1 MNDILKKHI
10 GRLVEICNT
19 SISSDDSRSFS
30 DVEIEL
36 LNFASYLSASDGVIR
51 KEEAAFLEQYLQRDC
66 SVQELSRY
74 IQEKNTYSTEF
85 ESTQPKILQRL
96 IAEDNQHY
104 ENGGN
109 LSFSN
114 SLTYIQVFEEFGKE
128 FIGCDGN
135 ADAREVD
142 DFNTYISML
151 KQCRRTLYKGN
162 DTARSSLE
170 KTADSGAGKSINEE
184 PSGESEERGESLDEL
199 LDQLNSLV
207 GLQSVKDDVTSLI
220 HLQEIQRI
228 RKERGLKQIP
238 LSNHLVFYG
247 NPGTGKTTVARLL
260 AKIYHAIGIL
270 SKGTLVE
277 VDRSGLVGGYVGQTA
292 IKTKSVLD
300 SALGG
305 VLFID
310 EAYAL
315 AYSNSGND
323 YGREAID
330 TILKGME
337 DNREDLIVIAAGY
350 PDLMQ
355 KFIDSNPGLRSR
367 FNKYIRFP
375 DYTPDELIDIFKML
389 CDKSGYKISDE
400 ALKLVSETL
409 NKRYVN
415 RGENFANGREVRNI
429 FEVIISNQANRLFGR
444 ENISN
449 EELCEIIP
457 NDVCI

>member
-1 MNDILKKHI
+1 MNDILKEHI
-10 GRLVEICNT
+10 GKLVEICNGST
-19 SISSDDSRSFS
+19 SSDSLSFS

-51 KEEAAFLEQYLQRDC
+51 NEEATFIEQYLQRNC

-85 ESTQPKILQRL
+85 ESTHPKTLQRL
-96 IAEDNQHY
+96 IAEDNEHY
-104 ENGGN
+104 ENDGN
-109 LSFSN
+109 LNFSN
-114 SLTYIQVFEEFGKE
+114 SLTYIRVFEEFGKE

-135 ADAREVD
+135 ADAQEVE

-151 KQCRRTLYKGN
+151 KQCRRALYKGN
-162 DTARSSLE
+162 DTAKSFLE
-170 KTADSGAGKSINEE
+170 EVANSNTEKSTNEE
-184 PSGESEERGESLDEL
+184 VNGEAGECEENLEEL

-207 GLQSVKDDVTSLI
+207 GLQSVKNDVISLI

-228 RKERGLKQIP
+228 RRERGLKQIP

-260 AKIYHAIGIL
+260 AKIYHAIGVL

-305 VLFID
+305 VLFVD

-337 DNREDLIVIAAGY
+337 DNRDDLIVIVAGY

-367 FNKYIRFP
+367 FNKYIHFP

-389 CDKSGYKISDE
+389 CDKSGYKIDDE
-400 ALKLVSETL
+400 ALKLVSEIL

-415 RGENFANGREVRNI
+415 RRENFANGREVRNI
-429 FEVIISNQANRLFGR
+429 FEVIVSNQANRLFGR
-444 ENISN
+444 GNISD
-449 EELCEIIP
+449 EELCEITP
-457 NDVCI
+457 NDICI

>member
-1 MNDILKKHI
+1 
-10 GRLVEICNT
+10 
-19 SISSDDSRSFS
+19 
-30 DVEIEL
+30 
-36 LNFASYLSASDGVIR
+36 
-51 KEEAAFLEQYLQRDC
+51 
-66 SVQELSRY
+66 
-74 IQEKNTYSTEF
+74 
-85 ESTQPKILQRL
+85 
-96 IAEDNQHY
+96 
-104 ENGGN
+104 
-109 LSFSN
+109 
-114 SLTYIQVFEEFGKE
+114 
-128 FIGCDGN
+128 
-135 ADAREVD
+135 
-142 DFNTYISML
+142 ML